1 MKYNSHEELKD
12 YNPRGEVSMTES
24 RRKTTLEESIKI
36 VEWCLDHDKSYKD
49 AESEFN
55 VSYAQVYQW

>member
-1 MKYNSHEELKD
+1 
-12 YNPRGEVSMTES
+12 MTES